1 MDPTKWGPHL
11 WDFLHT
17 ISFNYPNNPSINDM
31 NNNLTF
37 LKSLEN
43 VIPCD
48 LCKNHYKKSLKQSP
62 PKLDSK
68 ISFIKWVIDLH
79 NEVNKR
85 NGKPVYSYNKAIEL
99 IKHNFESDY
108 KCNKNNINNINK
120 NINKNI
126 INNINKNNINK
137 NNRKYILFY
146 IIGLLLIIIILYI
159 FLFKNKNLKKVIR
172 YN

>member
-17 ISFNYPNNPSINDM
+17 ISFNYPNNPTINDM

-62 PKLDSK
+62 PKLDNK

-85 NGKPVYSYNKAIEL
+85 NGKAVYSYNKAIEL
-99 IKHNFESDY
+99 IKQNFESEY
-108 KCNKNNINNINK
+108 KCKKKNNINENPY
-120 NINKNI
+120 
-126 INNINKNNINK
+126 KNNINK
-137 NNRKYILFY
+137 NNVNKNNRKYIFFY
-146 IIGLLLIIIILYI
+146 IIGLILIIIILYI
-159 FLFKNKNLKKVIR
+159 FLFKNKKLKKVIR